1 MYRHIKNYEIR
12 YMDTDAFDNIK
23 LSALLGILQESS
35 CLSAMILRATIW
47 ALYLQTGM

>member
-35 CLSAMILRATIW
+35 CLSADEL
-47 ALYLQTGM
+47 GFG